1 MRGSSDKLPSLVFVK
16 VATRRNLTHNNQ
28 QSQQT
33 SRLLWR
39 HYVYMCVC
47 VCVCV
52 CVVDNYTVC
61 ARGKAAESYFRKTLR
76 WSRICENDWCVVRR
90 SDKTCVASLLDEQR
104 DAVQTLNAHALG
116 FRTCCQ
122 LRCIEAWWTMS
133 VHCAESAEMD
143 MVRTTLTDSTIDNWF
158 IEHSCSPEAELLNN
172 TIVQ

>member
-1 MRGSSDKLPSLVFVK
+1 LAALCI
-16 VATRRNLTHNNQ
+16 
-28 QSQQT
+28 
-33 SRLLWR
+33 
-39 HYVYMCVC
+39 YVC

-52 CVVDNYTVC
+52 RVCVCVCVRVRVCVCVCACVCVVVVVVDNYTVC

-133 VHCAESAEMD
+133 AHCAESAEMD
-143 MVRTTLTDSTIDNWF
+143 IVRTTDSTIDN
-158 IEHSCSPEAELLNN
+158 
-172 TIVQ
+172 